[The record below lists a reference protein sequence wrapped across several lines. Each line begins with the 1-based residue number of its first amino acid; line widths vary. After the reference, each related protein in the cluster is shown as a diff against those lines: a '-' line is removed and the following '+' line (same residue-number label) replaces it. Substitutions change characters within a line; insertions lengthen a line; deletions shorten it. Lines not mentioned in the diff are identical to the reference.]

1 MSIFN
6 KVILTGVAVWA
17 STVYGTP
24 INDYSFKSP
33 AFNGQGYGTY
43 VLTIENEQ
51 YTRSQAIL
59 SALESAKQQA
69 AADAKNQPINQFL
82 TNLESR
88 IYAQI
93 SQNVATQMF
102 AGGAC
107 SSNSSV
113 CGGSINFQGNTLSW
127 LKDPTNPT
135 NILLTVRDAVGNSTV
150 INVPL
155 NSFNMSG
162 P

>member
-1 MSIFN
+1 MS
-6 KVILTGVAVWA
+6 KQALCLAALILLPLAA
-17 STVYGTP
+17 IATP
-24 INDYSFKSP
+24 IADYSFKSP
-33 AFNGQGYGTY
+33 AFNGNGYGTY

-51 YTRSQAIL
+51 YTRQQSIL
-59 SALESAKQQA
+59 SALQSAQQAA

-88 IYAQI
+88 IYAQV

-107 SSNSSV
+107 TGTAA
-113 CGGSINFQGNTLSW
+113 CGGTINFQGNTLSW
-127 LKDPTNPT
+127 IKDPVNPT
-135 NILLTVRDAVGNSTV
+135 NILLTVRDNAGNSTV

-155 NSFNMSG
+155 NSFNMN
-162 P
+162 

>member
-1 MSIFN
+1 MKLI
-6 KVILTGVAVWA
+6 KQAIILAGILTIPAI
-17 STVYGTP
+17 TYGTP
-24 INDYSFKSP
+24 FVDYSFKSP
-33 AFNGQGYGTY
+33 AFNGNGYGTY

-51 YTRSQAIL
+51 YTRGQAVL
-59 SALESAKQQA
+59 AALESAKQA
-69 AADAKNQPINQFL
+69 VAADAKNKPINQFL

-107 SSNSSV
+107 STNSSV
-113 CGGSINFQGNTLSW
+113 CGGSIDFQGNTLSW

-135 NILLTVRDAVGNSTV
+135 NILLTVRDNAGNSTV

-155 NSFNMSG
+155 NSFNMN
-162 P
+162 

>member
-1 MSIFN
+1 MSKQALCLAALLFLPLAAI
-6 KVILTGVAVWA
+6 A
-17 STVYGTP
+17 TP
-24 INDYSFKSP
+24 IADYSFKSP
-33 AFNGQGYGTY
+33 AFNGNGYGTY

-51 YTRSQAIL
+51 YTRSQSIL
-59 SALESAKQQA
+59 SALESAKAAA

-88 IYAQI
+88 IYAQV

-107 SSNSSV
+107 TGTAA
-113 CGGSINFQGNTLSW
+113 CGGTINFQGNTLSW
-127 LKDPTNPT
+127 IKDPVNPT
-135 NILLTVRDAVGNSTV
+135 NILLTVRDNAGNSTV

-155 NSFNMSG
+155 NSFNMN
-162 P
+162 

>member
-1 MSIFN
+1 MSLI
-6 KVILTGVAVWA
+6 KQVILTGIAVWA
-17 STVYGTP
+17 SSTYGTP
-24 INDYSFKSP
+24 IADFSFKSP
-33 AFNGQGYGTY
+33 AFNGNGYGTY

-51 YTRSQAIL
+51 STRQQSIL
-59 SALESAKQQA
+59 AALQSAQQA
-69 AADAKNQPINQFL
+69 AASAAQNQPINQFL

-88 IYAQI
+88 IYAQV

-107 SSNSSV
+107 TGTAA

-127 LKDPTNPT
+127 MKDPTNPT
-135 NILLTVRDAVGNSTV
+135 NILLTVSDNVGNTTV

-155 NSFNMSG
+155 NSFNMN
-162 P
+162 

>member
-1 MSIFN
+1 MSRI
-6 KVILTGVAVWA
+6 KQVILTGIAVWA
-17 STVYGTP
+17 SSTYGTP

-33 AFNGQGYGTY
+33 AFNGSGYGTY

-51 YTRSQAIL
+51 YTRQQAIL
-59 SALESAKQQA
+59 SALQSAQQQA
-69 AADAKNQPINQFL
+69 AAAAQNQPINQFL

-88 IYAQI
+88 IYAQV

-107 SSNSSV
+107 SANSSV

-135 NILLTVRDAVGNSTV
+135 NILLTVSDNVGNTTV

-155 NSFNMSG
+155 NSFNMN
-162 P
+162 

>member
-1 MSIFN
+1 MSLI
-6 KVILTGVAVWA
+6 KQVILTGIAVFA
-17 STVYGTP
+17 ITAYGTP

-33 AFNGQGYGTY
+33 AFNGSGYGTY

-51 YTRSQAIL
+51 YTRQQAIL
-59 SALESAKQQA
+59 SALQSAQQQA
-69 AADAKNQPINQFL
+69 AAAAQNQPINQFL

-88 IYAQI
+88 IYAQV

-107 SSNSSV
+107 TGTAA

-135 NILLTVRDAVGNSTV
+135 NILLTVRDNVGNTTV

-155 NSFNMSG
+155 NSFNMN
-162 P
+162 

>member
-1 MSIFN
+1 MS
-6 KVILTGVAVWA
+6 KQALCLAALLLLPLAAVA
-17 STVYGTP
+17 TP
-24 INDYSFKSP
+24 IADYSFKSP
-33 AFNGQGYGTY
+33 AFNGNGYGTY

-59 SALESAKQQA
+59 SAMESAKAAA

-107 SSNSSV
+107 SGAAGSQ
-113 CGGSINFQGNTLSW
+113 CGGTINFQGNTLSW

-155 NSFNMSG
+155 NSFNMN
-162 P
+162 